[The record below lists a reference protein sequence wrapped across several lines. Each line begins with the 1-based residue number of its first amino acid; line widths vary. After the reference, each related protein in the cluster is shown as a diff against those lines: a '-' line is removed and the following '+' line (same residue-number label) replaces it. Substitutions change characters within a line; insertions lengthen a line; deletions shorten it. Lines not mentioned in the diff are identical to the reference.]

1 MVFLNM
7 YVSIIL
13 LEIQAVCST
22 CVLVWKW
29 FPLLLDI
36 SVYRTGM
43 VNLGMECLSYITD
56 VLLALAN
63 ADK

>member
-36 SVYRTGM
+36 SVQNWNGKFRNGM
-43 VNLGMECLSYITD
+43 SELHN
-56 VLLALAN
+56 
-63 ADK
+63 